1 MVLRHWIQEAIFD
14 VLKWLR
20 AVVTL
25 AVGYSDSEDDGNKSE
40 TEIREQANFT
50 ERLGTTEWCKC
61 VKCTPMPSGI
71 ECQCCRE
78 MDELEERLM
87 KYSRD
92 SLMCITDHEQF
103 NMVCLNNNVLYTAMV
118 TMKMVRGDSLR
129 LPLYNSYRLI
139 AAFYI
144 DN

>member
-1 MVLRHWIQEAIFD
+1 M
-14 VLKWLR
+14 
-20 AVVTL
+20 
-25 AVGYSDSEDDGNKSE
+25 
-40 TEIREQANFT
+40 
-50 ERLGTTEWCKC
+50 
-61 VKCTPMPSGI
+61 KCTPMPSGI

-78 MDELEERLM
+78 MDELEERLT
-87 KYSRD
+87 KY
-92 SLMCITDHEQF
+92 TDHEQF

-129 LPLYNSYRLI
+129 LPLSNSHRLI